1 MLVETAKAVGVDLL
15 IWSGLEDVSK
25 LSGGK
30 FTMAD
35 PFDSKAAVTEYA
47 RKSGVPFVHVQAGF
61 YTSNF
66 TAGFFKPVKQANG
79 SYILSTPY
87 PDTVYPIIDAEHDYG
102 IFVREA
108 IESPAFGAGTE
119 ILTCGEL
126 ISIRDC
132 MSQLAQS
139 T

>member
-15 IWSGLEDVSK
+15 IWSGLEDITK

-30 FTMAD
+30 YTMMY
-35 PFDSKAAVTEYA
+35 PFDSKAAVTEFA
-47 RKSGVPFVHVQAGF
+47 RQSGVPFVNVQAGF
-61 YTSNF
+61 YASNF
-66 TAGFFKPVKQANG
+66 TTMFKPRKQADG
-79 SYILSTPY
+79 SYILTIPY

-119 ILTCGEL
+119 ILTCGEF
-126 ISIRDC
+126 ISIRGC
-132 MSQLAQS
+132 MSQLAES